1 MPNDTSVFLSAPVDA
16 VTPPIIMRSGLKVRR
31 YQEFSEAITGDRRQ
45 VNEEWIAKRLVEIV
59 AVEGPVIAKRA
70 CDLYLRAVGVKR
82 MGHGIKFTMAKGSR
96 LAFTWK

>member
-31 YQEFSEAITGDRRQ
+31 YQEFSEAITGDPRQ

-59 AVEGPVIAKRA
+59 AVEGPVLAKRE
-70 CDLYLRAVGVKR
+70 CDIYLRAVGVKR
-82 MGHGIKFTMAKGSR
+82 MGHEVKSTIDRKSTR
-96 LAFTWK
+96 HNCIN